1 LIVLDASI
9 AVAWLLNEPDHPA
22 SELNEALTTRQ
33 IIVPAHWPVEVGNA
47 LLMAVRRKRIGFER
61 LAPISAELERL
72 EIAIEPPVEMP
83 RISTLITFAESQGLT
98 LYDAAYVHLSM
109 TSNSMLATLDEAM
122 RRAAGRLHISLLPG

>member
-1 LIVLDASI
+1 
-9 AVAWLLNEPDHPA
+9 
-22 SELNEALTTRQ
+22 
-33 IIVPAHWPVEVGNA
+33 
-47 LLMAVRRKRIGFER
+47 
-61 LAPISAELERL
+61 
-72 EIAIEPPVEMP
+72 MP